1 MVLQVL
7 TSLVGRLG
15 RNMTLIIGA
24 ALIALVAIVLLNR
37 AGSGDGPTIKSVA
50 AERPIGP
57 PSASFALLRQ
67 PSKIEMPADVQK
79 LLANEQA
86 PVSSAKAVEL
96 GFDRPGWVLSS
107 DQTVCIVVPDTV
119 NGKFAGYGSSC
130 RPSSDAQL
138 GGVADTRYASEAEMQ
153 AGGTRQVFAVV
164 PDGVSA
170 LAVTDADG
178 RAISVPVRGNV
189 AQFKNAV
196 GSSVSFTTDAGPQ
209 VLVAAD
215 APSASSIVGK

>member
-1 MVLQVL
+1 VVLQVL

-15 RNMTLIIGA
+15 RNVTLLIGA
-24 ALIALVAIVLLNR
+24 ALIALVAIVLLTR
-37 AGSGDGPTIKSVA
+37 SSGDGPIVKPVA

-67 PSKIEMPADVQK
+67 PSKVQMPDDVQK
-79 LLANEQA
+79 LLSNEGA
-86 PVSSAKAVEL
+86 PVSSAKAVDL

-107 DQTVCIVVPDTV
+107 DTTVCIVVPDTL

-138 GGVADTRYASEAEMQ
+138 GGVSDTRYASEAEMKP
-153 AGGTRQVFAVV
+153 GGTRQVFAVI

-170 LAVTDADG
+170 LTVTDANG
-178 RAISVPVRGNV
+178 STTKVPVQGNV
-189 AQFKNAV
+189 AQFKN
-196 GSSVSFTTDAGPQ
+196 SVSFTTDAGLQ
-209 VLVAAD
+209 TLVAAD
-215 APSASSIVGK
+215 APSTTSIVGK